1 MHIRRFETALRAA
14 LDGGGGGDGIRWAF
28 CISTSYWQIAAEG
41 TGEWER
47 EVDRSDPEHLPI
59 AAVVS
64 DKNVAGGSEASRVPF
79 LARLPFTRC
88 LVGTCKY

>member
-1 MHIRRFETALRAA
+1 MYVRRFETARRS
-14 LDGGGGGDGIRWAF
+14 GPRGGDGVRWAF

-47 EVDRSDPEHLPI
+47 EVDRSDPERLPI

-64 DKNVAGGSEASRVPF
+64 DKNVAGGGGASRVPF
-79 LARLPFTRC
+79 LVRLPFTRC
-88 LVGTCKY
+88 LVGNRKY